1 MRKMKLLLKR
11 IRHINF
17 DRMFDMINRVHQES
31 NRNQLLILLDMIYC
45 ALRYNVGYLDY
56 YVFGFVFC
64 NAKERKTFM
73 TMPVNNYLFMKLNDK
88 QGRED
93 FDDKLKFN
101 EIFNDYLG
109 RDWLDL
115 RCAKYE
121 VFESFTKKHSIIFV
135 KPVDAFSGKGIE
147 KIDISKVTDIHEL
160 YQSLIEH
167 KQYVVEECL
176 IQHPDLDVLNPTSI
190 NTMRVTSLIKDGAVH
205 IMYTLLRTS
214 DGTKSIDNIGSGGY
228 YAPINAD
235 GYIFKPGFTEQ
246 DGAHEFHPYTHTRFE
261 GFAVPYYHEA
271 VELIKTCALLKPE
284 VRYCGWDVA
293 ITKNGPVLIEGNPM
307 PGYDIPQNHFHLVGK
322 TGLLPKFK
330 EILKDEI

>member
-1 MRKMKLLLKR
+1 M
-11 IRHINF
+11 NF
-17 DRMFDMINRVHQES
+17 DRMFDMINRVHKES
-31 NRNQLLILLDMIYC
+31 HKSKLWIILDMIYS

-64 NAKERKTFM
+64 NANERKTFM
-73 TMPVNNYLFMKLNDK
+73 TMPLNNYLFMNLNDK

-115 RCAKYE
+115 RVASYE
-121 VFESFTKKHSIIFV
+121 DFVTFTQIHDTLFV

-147 KIDISKVTDIHEL
+147 KIKVDTLSDLKQKYE
-160 YQSLIEH
+160 SLLEH

-190 NTMRVTSLIKDGAVH
+190 NTMRITSLIKDGTVH

-228 YAPINAD
+228 YAPINTD

-246 DGAHEFHPYTHTRFE
+246 DGAHEYHPLTHTKFE
-261 GFAVPYYHEA
+261 GFQIPHYQDAVN
-271 VELIKTCALLKPE
+271 LIKQCALLKPE

-330 EILKDEI
+330 EVLKEEI